1 VPLLALLDLV
11 HIKVAFASL
20 VVKAM
25 FIGRVGVAK
34 ELLRQLNAR
43 HHLKR
48 TVQAS
53 FLPAGARG
61 AIKTS
66 KSLQGVTATM

>member
-11 HIKVAFASL
+11 HIKVAFAS
-20 VVKAM
+20 VMVKA
-25 FIGRVGVAK
+25 FFYDRVKVAK
-34 ELLRQLNAR
+34 ELLQQMNAR

-48 TVQAS
+48 KVQAS

-61 AIKTS
+61 AIKAS
-66 KSLQGVTATM
+66 KSLRGVTATM